1 MLFRMMCDF
10 SQRPAVDARLLI
22 AFFGSCLIV
31 FVLGRLVARHLFRLD
46 GVAGSVFALG
56 GIFSNNVM
64 LGLPIAGVM
73 LGRRRSVGGAGAGVQ
88 RPDPVDAGDGVDRMG
103 AQRFADAE
111 RLR

>member
-73 LGRRRSVGGAGAGVQ
+73 LGRRRSRRWRWCWCSTA
-88 RPDPVDAGDGVDRMG
+88 
-103 AQRFADAE
+103 
-111 RLR
+111 